1 MKTAII
7 YCRVSSKKQE
17 KEWESLEN
25 QEKACRVFCKNNNMQ
40 ILWVY
45 KEAFTWKNSIR
56 PLFDEAINNWIINQI
71 NYFIIF
77 DIDRFSREWYW
88 VYTQIKNRLADNNI
102 ELRDSKNV
110 IQKSNMIYS
119 DDVVDMNQYKW
130 NKNNS
135 SKYAEVFLSTH
146 AEEEGLKILQRTIP
160 REIQLEK
167 QGYKVR
173 QSNFWYKNKKIEA
186 WVWKKTIQ
194 IPDEIESKW
203 IIDIFETKA
212 NWILTDKEIVDI
224 LNIKWYRSRNWKKL
238 NIKTLNKYIEMP
250 IYAWIVVWKWTWYKP
265 VIAPYSWLVSI
276 KLWNEANNWKF
287 FIHKNW
293 KDIIIENNP
302 LRKKAQ
308 KTDEEIL
315 IFKWLVRYEDY
326 AMRSYIKKWNVYY
339 REWSKCTTRFNISQ
353 KLLIE
358 KFEENISSYNL
369 PDFLKEGL
377 KDWFIPFFNNQ
388 QKSNEQ
394 NEKIIDKEIK
404 KLIEENKNLV
414 RKNWAWKISDE
425 LMEEMIKE
433 NNLETEDLKIQLSKI
448 KQNKDFISLKVA
460 ELIKVL
466 LDTETLWKS
475 WKLDWKWKVLKMLV
489 DELYFDDEKG
499 LNIQENELYETVR
512 LLKNVEWHPHSIE
525 STNLWENVFVQN
537 FFQKIQDDYNNLY
550 NKCKFFLNE

>member
-414 RKNWAWKISDE
+414 RKNWAW
-425 LMEEMIKE
+425 
-433 NNLETEDLKIQLSKI
+433 
-448 KQNKDFISLKVA
+448 
-460 ELIKVL
+460 
-466 LDTETLWKS
+466 
-475 WKLDWKWKVLKMLV
+475 
-489 DELYFDDEKG
+489 
-499 LNIQENELYETVR
+499 
-512 LLKNVEWHPHSIE
+512 
-525 STNLWENVFVQN
+525 
-537 FFQKIQDDYNNLY
+537 
-550 NKCKFFLNE
+550 